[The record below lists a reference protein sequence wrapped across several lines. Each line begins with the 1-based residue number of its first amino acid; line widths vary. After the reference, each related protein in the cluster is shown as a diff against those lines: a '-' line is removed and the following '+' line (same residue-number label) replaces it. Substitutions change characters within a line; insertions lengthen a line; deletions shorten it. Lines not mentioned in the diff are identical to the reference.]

1 MAKKVTTGIRNDLR
15 LAEVPRLSLRAP
27 EAAAAL
33 GISARKLWEL
43 TKCGEVPHVK
53 LGSSVLYPIDGLR
66 VWLSRNLKDVG

>member
-1 MAKKVTTGIRNDLR
+1 MAKKVTTAIRNDLR

-43 TKCGEVPHVK
+43 TKCGEVPHV
-53 LGSSVLYPIDGLR
+53 
-66 VWLSRNLKDVG
+66 